1 MYQNFIHIEMAFDN
15 FQFFFYLERT
25 IICVAP
31 EERLPMSRQHDAVV
45 THEVVDLGA
54 VMNRFRALQEM

>member
-1 MYQNFIHIEMAFDN
+1 MAFHN
-15 FQFFFYLERT
+15 FQFCFYLERT
-25 IICVAP
+25 IICVTP